1 MPPRRRQVQAIVDH
15 YKLSNKQISE
25 KCMSVAESWLINIDT
40 NRVYTFEELQRS
52 QTEHRRVLLLNDFV
66 TDVRGVGVVRKV

>member
-1 MPPRRRQVQAIVDH
+1 MTSEVERLLQTVVTMPPRCRQVQAIVDH

-52 QTEHRRVLLLNDFV
+52 QTEHRRVLS
-66 TDVRGVGVVRKV
+66 